1 MRLLALLSRF
11 PYPLEKG
18 DKLRAYHQLR
28 QLSAQH
34 EVYLVALSEYAVPNA
49 DLQQLTPYCK
59 EIYPIKIDATRR
71 FFNLGKAFFS
81 GLPIQCGYFYNK
93 QIQKQIDEIIQ
104 KVQPDWL
111 YCQLFRMAEYVKDKP
126 IKKVLDYQDVFSKG
140 MWRRYERAPWY
151 LKPFFKMEARRVARY
166 EADIFDMFDA
176 TTIITDIDRDLIPHE
191 RRQEIVVVS
200 NGVDFDTFSHQPQEK
215 KYDLIFS
222 GNMNYGPNVD
232 AAEYLCQDIFPHLH
246 VEFPKLKI
254 VLCGANPSPRVKAL
268 ENEHVKVTG
277 WVDSMAEW
285 YAQSKIFIAPMR
297 MGTGLQNK
305 LLEAMAMQLPCVTS
319 SLAGKPLKEQDR
331 DKAVI
336 ICNTTADYVD
346 AVRKLLLDQNYYR
359 TLSEQ
364 GNLYVHKHYDWT
376 AATQPLMDILQ

>member
-34 EVYLVALSEYAVPNA
+34 EVYLVALSEYAVPDA

-111 YCQLFRMAEYVKDKP
+111 YCQLFRMAEYVKNKP

-140 MWRRYERAPWY
+140 IDRMIPKSAWWKRGVLRAEY
-151 LKPFFKMEARRVARY
+151 RRVVPGTCDYYQFGEYQLQLYAD
-166 EADIFDMFDA
+166 EAGVLQYIA
-176 TTIITDIDRDLIPHE
+176 IT
-191 RRQEIVVVS
+191 
-200 NGVDFDTFSHQPQEK
+200 
-215 KYDLIFS
+215 Y
-222 GNMNYGPNVD
+222 
-232 AAEYLCQDIFPHLH
+232 
-246 VEFPKLKI
+246 
-254 VLCGANPSPRVKAL
+254 
-268 ENEHVKVTG
+268 
-277 WVDSMAEW
+277 
-285 YAQSKIFIAPMR
+285 
-297 MGTGLQNK
+297 
-305 LLEAMAMQLPCVTS
+305 
-319 SLAGKPLKEQDR
+319 
-331 DKAVI
+331 
-336 ICNTTADYVD
+336 
-346 AVRKLLLDQNYYR
+346 
-359 TLSEQ
+359 
-364 GNLYVHKHYDWT
+364 
-376 AATQPLMDILQ
+376 